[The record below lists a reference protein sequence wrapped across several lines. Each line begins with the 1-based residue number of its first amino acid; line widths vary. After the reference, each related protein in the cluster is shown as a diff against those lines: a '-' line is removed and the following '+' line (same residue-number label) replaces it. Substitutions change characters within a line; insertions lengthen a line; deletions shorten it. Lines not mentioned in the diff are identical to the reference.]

1 MLYLRR
7 YLDCY
12 RRKYRTVRYRLSLEI
27 MSSMKKRFRS
37 CCPGLPPPV
46 AKIEHRSKKKK
57 KKKKRKRRIMGVGKE
72 MEKLRRERCR
82 IWKLSREEG
91 VVVWKVEVEDK
102 EADEV
107 H

>member
-1 MLYLRR
+1 
-7 YLDCY
+7 
-12 RRKYRTVRYRLSLEI
+12 
-27 MSSMKKRFRS
+27 MSSMKKRVRS

-57 KKKKRKRRIMGVGKE
+57 KRKRRIMGVGKE
-72 MEKLRRERCR
+72 MKKLRRERCR
-82 IWKLSREEG
+82 IWKLSREGG